1 MTAASRDPAFGL
13 WIVGRAAHT
22 VWTSGRETRYG
33 PNQGVSDEDGE
44 PMSDQP
50 ESPSPDTDAPV
61 EGDGDGIEITTSEPN
76 TFEPEED
83 PDAAEA

>member
-1 MTAASRDPAFGL
+1 
-13 WIVGRAAHT
+13 
-22 VWTSGRETRYG
+22 
-33 PNQGVSDEDGE
+33 
-44 PMSDQP
+44 MSDQP
-50 ESPSPDTDAPV
+50 ESPSFDTNAPV